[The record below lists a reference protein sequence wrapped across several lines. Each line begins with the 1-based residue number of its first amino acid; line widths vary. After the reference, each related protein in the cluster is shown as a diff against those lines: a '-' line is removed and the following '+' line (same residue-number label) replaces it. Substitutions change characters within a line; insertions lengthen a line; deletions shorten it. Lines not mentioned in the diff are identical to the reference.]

1 MSIRQVP
8 ADRPGDAEIL
18 ASLQGFCP
26 VPSGSIIELLPR
38 RRVMDLVEKRRRS
51 GEGDVEVLLKALDF
65 DGEAVFQ
72 KGYSLISS
80 CRLSLRT
87 STIFMLLRAMSESG
101 ESRNDVLR
109 RVLVPA
115 VEEALERTVDSMDEG
130 KSRLLRYSLD
140 NWKGLR
146 RSTGDLVEP
155 GDERCGEG
163 VSGITHRRCLGSED
177 LPPELSKTSRYFL
190 KNLFRLNNLHGDNE
204 FYHPPE
210 VLEDYWEV
218 ISPDQ
223 GTFDVRMT
231 PSRKELT
238 VGLFRT
244 SRGFGMNRTENEDY
258 YNLLEF
264 LASERRDPR
273 IHCCRVELHGPTFED
288 EQYLQEALSV
298 ETVLVEGPVI
308 EGTLAGRP
316 RPLSPEGAGIFRSLL
331 RKMSGVRAEV
341 QFPVNLADP
350 DHGQEDFS
358 VLGFDLEHD
367 PDADRFLLDDVAVS
381 SGNLQ
386 DVVLVIGSKLLALS
400 RRVYPRP
407 ASFPQPDVERLEEE
421 VQALMSRVEGEE
433 LTEDIAREIVAKITV
448 LDYYESLTRYSFS
461 LGEQLLAYLE
471 GEHVVTLPIPRVLLA
486 LLNEGLEH
494 QPADER
500 LRAALRSEDGG

>member
-38 RRVMDLVEKRRRS
+38 RRVMDLVEERRRS

-486 LLNEGLEH
+486 LLNEGLDDL
-494 QPADER
+494 PADER
-500 LRAALRSEDGG
+500 LRAALRSEDRE